1 MESDEKNKIDE
12 VSASPPSA
20 PREGTIYSARIEK
33 FHRLFILYFI
43 LIYVSNR
50 SGKEKW
56 LFNLRLAMV
65 DRYIESLRGGSKLI
79 PGVGR

>member
-1 MESDEKNKIDE
+1 MESDEKNKIDK

-20 PREGTIYSARIEK
+20 PREGAICSARIEK
-33 FHRLFILYFI
+33 FHRLFFFI
-43 LIYVSNR
+43 FYVLKR

>member
-1 MESDEKNKIDE
+1 MESDEKNKIDK

-33 FHRLFILYFI
+33 FHRLFFFI
-43 LIYVSNR
+43 FYVSKR

-56 LFNLRLAMV
+56 LFNLRLAME
-65 DRYIESLRGGSKLI
+65 DRYIESPRGGSKLI

>member
-1 MESDEKNKIDE
+1 MESDEKNKIDK

-33 FHRLFILYFI
+33 FHRL
-43 LIYVSNR
+43 YVSKR